1 MLSVQYTASTSWLIR
16 GDLNRAM
23 CVIISTRFPGRQE
36 LGWLLTMASADLVHS
51 EGLASV
57 VKQYHAKLRREA
69 KKGRGYRIARVNC
82 PHVM

>member
-1 MLSVQYTASTSWLIR
+1 MTSTVCHVRDHFHEVSW
-16 GDLNRAM
+16 N
-23 CVIISTRFPGRQE
+23 TE
-36 LGWLLTMASADLVHS
+36 LGWLLIMASADLVHS